1 MLLDVQQRH
10 RDQVRIL
17 FPEKYLCDADCPIEA
32 DGLWFYWDV
41 NHLTVAGA
49 RRVGAGAWDLIRG
62 FITDGNLAREQR
74 Q

>member
-17 FPEKYLCDADCPIEA
+17 FPEQYLFDADCPIEA